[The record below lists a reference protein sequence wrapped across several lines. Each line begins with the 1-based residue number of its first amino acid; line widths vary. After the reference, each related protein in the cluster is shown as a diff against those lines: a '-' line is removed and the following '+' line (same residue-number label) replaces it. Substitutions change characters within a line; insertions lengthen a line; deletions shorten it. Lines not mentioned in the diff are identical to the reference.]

1 MRKKNEVT
9 HCDPFDAFRRLVYS
23 QDVKVLAVQ
32 MGMRPGTLYNKADAD
47 VESHNQPS
55 LRDVVLLS
63 QLTGDMRVLDAL
75 DAMFHRAAFD
85 VTPYTLTSDAAL
97 LELVTQMGIEN
108 GHFHAELNAALIDG
122 HFTSMELQR
131 LRKEALEMVSALMTV
146 VKRVEGLI
154 DE

>member
-1 MRKKNEVT
+1 MSKRNEVT
-9 HCDPFDAFRRLVYS
+9 HADPFDAFRRLVYL
-23 QDVKVLAVQ
+23 QDVKQLATQ

-47 VESHNQPS
+47 AESHNQPT

-63 QLTGDMRVLDAL
+63 QLTGDLRVLDAL
-75 DAMFHRAAFD
+75 DAMFNRASFD
-85 VTPYTLTSDAAL
+85 VTPYAVTSDAAL

-108 GHFHAELNAALIDG
+108 GHFHGALNAALLDG
-122 HFTSMELQR
+122 RFTLEELQR

-146 VKRVEGLI
+146 VKRVEGLL